1 MNYINEQLCFL
12 RYLRNHRLS
21 SGEVALWYA
30 FFAASN
36 NRGLGKEF
44 SVSDHLLTIYSGL
57 GQTRLAEARKLL
69 IKRGLLACSPYR
81 KREIRRYQ
89 LTSMEQLM
97 EQSEE
102 SDIFLCEEE
111 GVSNSETNSVSNCE
125 SNSETNSVTKSVS
138 NSVTCIKEKEEQE
151 QTQEQEKD
159 EKKAYGTFEN
169 VLLSPSEYKT
179 LFSLSSNMPEYIN
192 GLSLSLHTQGISSY
206 DSYKSLLKKAKEEE
220 KFRPT
225 G

>member
-36 NRGLGKEF
+36 NHGLGKEF

-111 GVSNSETNSVSNCE
+111 GVSNSETKSVSNCE

-151 QTQEQEKD
+151 QTQEQEQ
-159 EKKAYGTFEN
+159 KKAYGPFEN
-169 VLLSPSEYKT
+169 ILLSPSEQKE
-179 LFSLSSNMPEYIN
+179 LFSLSPNMAEYIK
-192 GLSLSLHTQGISSY
+192 GLSIYLKTENISQY
-206 DSYKSLLKKAKEEE
+206 DCYHNLVEKAKKEKG
-220 KFRPT
+220 KFRQT